1 MYYLKELAK
10 QFIMK
15 SKSQENDFLVCY
27 TLGASL
33 LANIL
38 AGKGI
43 NRAGEGV
50 IKGVYGNKIGQDF
63 DYKMD
68 L

>member
-1 MYYLKELAK
+1 
-10 QFIMK
+10 MK
-15 SKSQENDFLVCY
+15 SKSEENDFLVCY

-63 DYKMD
+63 ENKMD
-68 L
+68 F